1 MLVSFRS
8 MSFEKCLLAAQGYLE
23 LDMPVDALAELDSM
37 PLEERD
43 GESALQLRLFITM
56 KSHKWDDSLQ
66 ICDRL
71 RELYPEAVS
80 GYIHGAF
87 CLHERGRTGSALD
100 LLLSGPPS
108 LAEEATYF
116 YNLACYS
123 AVLGDLDGALNYVQ
137 RSFAMD
143 GKFRDI
149 AKIDPDLIELR
160 GRL

>member
-1 MLVSFRS
+1 

-23 LDMPVDALAELDSM
+23 LDMPVEAMAELDSM
-37 PLEERD
+37 APDDRD
-43 GESALQLRLFITM
+43 LESALQLRLFIAM
-56 KSHKWDDSLQ
+56 KSHNLEESLR
-66 ICDRL
+66 ICERL
-71 RELYPEAVS
+71 RQIYPEAVS

-87 CLHERGRTGSALD
+87 CLHERGQTDAALN

-123 AVLGDLDGALNYVQ
+123 AVLGDLEGAADYAQ

-143 GKFRDI
+143 DKFRDI
-149 AKIDPDLIELR
+149 AKLDPDLIELR
-160 GRL
+160 DQM

>member
-1 MLVSFRS
+1 

-23 LDMPVDALAELDSM
+23 LDMLVEAMAELDSM
-37 PLEERD
+37 SPEDRD
-43 GESALQLRLFITM
+43 IESVLQLRLFIAM
-56 KSHKWDDSLQ
+56 KSHNVEESLR
-66 ICDRL
+66 ICERL
-71 RELYPEAVS
+71 RQIYPESVS

-87 CLHERGRTGSALD
+87 CLHERGQTDAALN

-123 AVLGDLDGALNYVQ
+123 AVLGDLDGAADYAQ
-137 RSFAMD
+137 TSFAMD
-143 GKFRDI
+143 EKFRDI
-149 AKIDPDLIELR
+149 AKVDPDLIELR

>member
-1 MLVSFRS
+1 

-37 PLEERD
+37 PSEDRD
-43 GESALQLRLFITM
+43 VESALQLRLFISM
-56 KSHKWDDSLQ
+56 KSHKWEESLR
-66 ICDRL
+66 ICERL
-71 RELYPEAVS
+71 RQIYPEAVS

-87 CLHERGRTGSALD
+87 CLHERGQTDAALN
-100 LLLSGPPS
+100 LLLSGPSS

-123 AVLGDLDGALNYVQ
+123 AVLGDLEGAADYAQ

-143 GKFRDI
+143 DKFRDI
-149 AKIDPDLIELR
+149 AKLDPDLSELR
-160 GRL
+160 GQL

>member
-1 MLVSFRS
+1 

-23 LDMPVDALAELDSM
+23 LDMSVDALAELDSM
-37 PLEERD
+37 PPGDRD
-43 GESALQLRLFITM
+43 VESALQLRLFITM
-56 KSHKWDDSLQ
+56 KSQKWDDSLR

-71 RELYPEAVS
+71 RELYPDAVS

-87 CLHERGRTGSALD
+87 CLHERGSTDSALH

-123 AVLGDLDGALNYVQ
+123 AVLGDLEGALDYVQ

-143 GKFRDI
+143 DKFRDI
-149 AKIDPDLIELR
+149 ARLDPDLFELR
-160 GRL
+160 GQL